1 MRRREFIRLIG
12 SLSVVW
18 PSVAR
23 AQQARKVPLVGVLM
37 PFEKGDEE
45 GERRQSAF
53 QNGLEQLG
61 WTNGQNV
68 RIEYR
73 WAGSNRDRIRDAAVE
88 LVGLR
93 PDVILASSA
102 LTLAPLQ
109 RQTSIIPI
117 VFTNIA
123 DPVSSGFVAS
133 LAHPGGNI
141 TGFSPAE
148 FSMYG
153 KLLGILKEA
162 VPNLTRVAVIMN
174 PEQAPQAG
182 MMRAIEAA
190 APTLAVKTSSFS
202 VRDPLERSLAS
213 FAQEGNGGLI
223 VLPNPV
229 VDENRE
235 LIARMAVR
243 HGLPTIYTFR
253 YYVTSGG
260 LMSYGIDTVDH
271 LQKAAS
277 YVDRILKGTKPADLP
292 VEEPTKFELVINL
305 KTAKALGLTVSPSLL
320 ARADEVIE

>member
-1 MRRREFIRLIG
+1 VKRREFITLIG
-12 SLSVVW
+12 SLSAVW

-45 GERRQSAF
+45 GERRRNAF
-53 QNGLEQLG
+53 ENGLEQFG
-61 WTNGQNV
+61 WTNGKNIRV
-68 RIEYR
+68 EYR
-73 WAGSNRDRIRDAAVE
+73 WTGSDRDRIRDAAVE

-102 LTLAPLQ
+102 LALAPLQ
-109 RQTSIIPI
+109 QQTSTIPI

-133 LAHPGGNI
+133 LAYPGGNI
-141 TGFSPAE
+141 TGFSSAE

-162 VPNLTRVAVIMN
+162 VPSLTRVAVIMN

-202 VRDPLERSLAS
+202 VRDPLERSHLRK
-213 FAQEGNGGLI
+213 
-223 VLPNPV
+223 
-229 VDENRE
+229 RE
-235 LIARMAVR
+235 TAV
-243 HGLPTIYTFR
+243 
-253 YYVTSGG
+253 
-260 LMSYGIDTVDH
+260 
-271 LQKAAS
+271 
-277 YVDRILKGTKPADLP
+277 
-292 VEEPTKFELVINL
+292 
-305 KTAKALGLTVSPSLL
+305 
-320 ARADEVIE
+320 